1 VLLVEDDGGDRYFSL
16 LVVIPPEVLETRDA
30 EEVINAVETVLYG
43 DEMKAKIE
51 EMIRANIDALCDAEP
66 MAAIEEGL

>member
-1 VLLVEDDGGDRYFSL
+1 MEDDGGDRYFSL

-43 DEMKAKIE
+43 DE
-51 EMIRANIDALCDAEP
+51 RVRGP
-66 MAAIEEGL
+66 VPQHRSPT